1 MENREL
7 EIKIDLQSESNYR
20 KLLNRFHSA
29 PNEIKQDNYFFDT
42 PDRILARI
50 GWALRIRIEASH
62 AAITLKG
69 KSVKSN
75 LAHLANRPE
84 YAAEIPLQE
93 ALEYISNGLKL
104 SDLPDKLTIPFVDTP
119 NSQIVTCKLHFI
131 NFRHTIDYE
140 TAAIRLPLEI
150 DRTIFPDNSIDY
162 ELEIELTGPEQYP
175 IAISAI
181 SNLLKELGIAVI
193 YQTESKLARALKRPA
208 PE

>member
-20 KLLNRFHSA
+20 KLLTRFRSA

-42 PDRILARI
+42 PDHILAQT

-62 AAITLKG
+62 AAVTLKG

-75 LAHLANRPE
+75 LAHLADRPE
-84 YAAEIPLQE
+84 YTTELPLQK
-93 ALEYISNGLKL
+93 ALEYISNGFNL
-104 SDLPDKLTIPFVDTP
+104 SDLPDEFMRPLIDIHNP
-119 NSQIVTCKLHFI
+119 QIVTCQLRFV

-140 TAAIRLPLEI
+140 TASIRLPLEI

-162 ELEIELTGPEQYP
+162 ELEIELAGPEQYP
-175 IAISAI
+175 TAISAI
-181 SNLLKELGIAVI
+181 SNLLDELSIAVI
-193 YQTESKLARALKRPA
+193 YQTEGKLSRALRKPA